1 MVKISYKESILIH
14 TDCPNSNT
22 QVGAQRGGGGARTG
36 ASLPN
41 GGALQT
47 VYLLVELSNDAV
59 QFCDAFLIPKR
70 GSLLDVLMFSHEVR
84 LLTLRPRGQ
93 DTRADEF
100 THFGE

>member
-1 MVKISYKESILIH
+1 
-14 TDCPNSNT
+14 
-22 QVGAQRGGGGARTG
+22 
-36 ASLPN
+36 
-41 GGALQT
+41 
-47 VYLLVELSNDAV
+47 V